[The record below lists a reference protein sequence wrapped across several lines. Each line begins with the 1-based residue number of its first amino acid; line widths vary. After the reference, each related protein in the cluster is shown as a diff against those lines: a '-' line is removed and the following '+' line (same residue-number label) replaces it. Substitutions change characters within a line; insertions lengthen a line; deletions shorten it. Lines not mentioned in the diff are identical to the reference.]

1 MWISSRLF
9 VICLL
14 LRFDAT
20 ISEPFETHLRGPG
33 FVMEPPGRVE
43 FSNSSGGWLDC
54 SASGSPQPTIDWVHA
69 DGTAVTEIHGV
80 RRVLRNG
87 TLVLMPFAA
96 AAYHQ
101 DIHNTIYRCIASNSV
116 GRIVSRDVQ
125 VRAVVAQAYKV
136 DVEVLSASRGCTA
149 ILRCVVPTFVKELVR
164 VVSWVHEP
172 AIYIYPSLQGD
183 GKFHLLP
190 TGELLIH
197 NLQESDESQSFRCR
211 SMHRLTRQV
220 VVSSPTRLRINSH
233 RGIISPSV
241 VEHTSHVQVSQD
253 EGAVLLCVAQ
263 GCPSPE
269 YSWYTQNGAGPLPV
283 LSGPR
288 VRLLGP
294 ILAIEAVTGEDSGVY
309 KCTASNVGGE
319 ASAELRLTVAT
330 PIQVEIAPNVLSVHM
345 GGTAEFRCLVTSNG
359 SPVGMQNILWY
370 KDGRQLPSSGRIE
383 DTLVVPRV
391 SRENRGMYQ
400 CVVRRPEGDTFQA
413 TAELQLGDAPP
424 VLLYSFIEQTLQP
437 GPAVSLKCSAAGNPT
452 PQISWTLDGFPLP
465 SNGRFMIG
473 QYITVHGDV
482 ISHVNISHVMVED
495 GGEYSCI
502 AENRAGRV
510 EHAARLNIYGLPYI
524 RLIPKVTAVS
534 GETLNLKCPVAG
546 YPIEEIHWE
555 RGGREL
561 PDDIRQRVQPDGS
574 LTISPVQ
581 KHTDSGV
588 YTCWARNKQG
598 HSARRSGEVTVIVPP
613 RLSPF
618 QTSILQLNMGDRA
631 SLTCSVVKG
640 DLPLTMNWRKD
651 SRPIDPTQHMS
662 VKQVDQYNSIL
673 VIDNLGSDH
682 TGNYSCVVRNSAAEV
697 ENSQALLVNVPPII
711 EPFVFQDGLAE
722 GMRTRTVCGVSRGDA
737 PLKLIWLKDGEPLP
751 DLLGANVTMLDQYS
765 SLLSIPSLSATHS
778 GEYTCVAKNPAA
790 EIKYTA
796 LLQVKVP
803 PRWIVEP
810 VDANVERNRHI
821 MLHCQ
826 AQGVPTPSIVWKKAT
841 GSKSGE
847 YEEVRERPFTKLLG
861 NGSMLL
867 QHVKED
873 REGFYL
879 CQANNGIGTGIGKVI
894 QLKVNSSP
902 YFSSTSRSVTVKKGD
917 TALLQCTVSGDKPI
931 NIVWMRSGKNTL
943 NPSTN
948 YKISVKQEA
957 TPDGVSAELQI
968 RTVDATDSGPY
979 FCRATN
985 LYGNDQQLVQLQ
997 VQEPPQPPSVLEA
1010 AMISSR
1016 SVNLKWQPKAV
1027 STGDVSKYIVE
1038 YREAD
1043 PILFIDQWQHIEV
1056 KDPPSYNALIE
1067 NLKPATRYAFRVIA
1081 EGNAGRSA
1089 PSQELIVRTE
1099 PQRPAGPPLS
1109 LSARPLSST
1118 ELLISWVA
1126 PLPELRHGDIQ
1137 GYNVGYRLASSGNT
1151 AYNFTSVSGDGEGGN
1166 GELLLSGLSKFARYS
1181 IVVQAFNQV
1190 GPGPLSDA
1198 TTAQTMEDV
1207 PSRPPEDVRC
1217 AALTSQSLQVSWQP
1231 PPIYH
1236 TNGLLQGYK
1245 LVFEPIIDD
1254 IVPNK
1259 DEVESR
1265 KTTALTTVLTGL
1277 RKYTNY
1283 SIQVLAHTRMGD
1295 GALSKPLYCHT
1306 EEDVPEA
1313 PSDIKVVVSSPQ
1325 SLYVSWLPPTEPN
1338 GVITKYSLYT
1348 RVVNGREELN
1358 NEKRSLP
1365 SQQAYY
1371 EAKNLHPH
1379 MEYQFWV
1386 TASTRVG
1393 EGKSSR
1399 VSSQITTN
1407 RVPARIISFGG
1418 PVVRPWRSTVTL
1430 PCAAVGKPKREW
1442 FKADVA
1448 LRQGGLH
1455 NSQLLD
1461 TGDLIISSLQLADS
1475 GNYSCQVD
1483 NGIGT
1488 DRLTHMLLVQ
1498 VPPSAPVLYVTSAT
1512 SSSILMHWKCGFTG
1526 NAPITGY
1533 TLFYRRATG
1542 NTDEMQLSRH
1552 ASSHELKGLVCGST
1566 YQIHLNAHNKV
1577 GSSPASIMLHVRTQG
1592 QAPGLPA
1599 TTSLLAPNSTSVLI
1613 RLHTWPD
1620 NGCPLMYFVLQYRAV
1635 TDDPD
1640 KEWILVSN
1648 ALKPQRRVVISN
1660 LQSSTLYQ
1668 LRMEAHNVAGVSQ
1681 AEFSFVTLTKDG
1693 DPPPPEIVQR
1703 GQRGP
1708 SVFYGNINLLI
1719 PSIAAVSGMIC
1730 TIALVIV
1737 CYRHKQSNHIQKESL
1752 ENRANSEAAQ
1762 RERYYATIHKVSMQN
1777 NDKIP
1782 ETSEDISPYATF
1794 QLSEA
1799 GNLSQPHHGGP
1810 ANTLLHSFMYH
1821 ERALAEGCSSPPPAA
1836 SKNRRR
1842 HSRKTEPESEESE
1855 SDQDQLTS
1863 SRTESSNQHEGKI
1876 KHSII
1881 YHGAQSSTSSD
1892 LSPMSEQKSLPRRG
1906 RSRYHHQQY
1915 QFSTN
1920 TTPRH
1925 HNSNKSNN
1933 NISTNTVTNTNTG
1946 TSTSNPNKILS
1957 PRNGTGN
1964 LKSISSTFKSQDSIQ
1979 CHIPTLVKSPSISTQ
1994 QQKQFHKQQQLQQ
2007 QQQLN
2012 SKSGQNQTQN
2022 PTQTQCSSSNSSSLK
2037 QQQPLLIQPKL
2048 HQLEPTSTHV
2058 NGQELMG
2065 LDGGVST
2072 LASVVPVT
2080 CMPPSSQ
2087 SQFRPIPHKSIM
2099 PAHEPHHNNHHQGG
2113 TALLNPSTA
2122 LLSSKFFTAP
2132 TLPLPK

>member
-1 MWISSRLF
+1 
-9 VICLL
+9 
-14 LRFDAT
+14 
-20 ISEPFETHLRGPG
+20 
-33 FVMEPPGRVE
+33 MEPPGRVE

-69 DGTAVTEIHGV
+69 DGSAVTEIHGV

-101 DIHNTIYRCIASNSV
+101 DVHNTIYRCIASNSV

-136 DVEVLSASRGCTA
+136 DVEVLSAARGCTA

-241 VEHTSHVQVSQD
+241 VEHTAHVQVSQD

-269 YSWYTQNGAGPLPV
+269 YSWYTHNGGGPLPV

-309 KCTASNVGGE
+309 KCTAGNVGGE

-330 PIQVEIAPNVLSVHM
+330 PIQVEISPNVLSVHM
-345 GGTAEFRCLVTSNG
+345 GGTAEFRCQVTSNG

-370 KDGRQLPSSGRIE
+370 KDGRQLPSSGRVE
-383 DTLVVPRV
+383 DTLVVTRV

-495 GGEYSCI
+495 GGEYACN

-510 EHAARLNIYGLPYI
+510 QHAARLNIYGLPYI

-581 KHTDSGV
+581 KNSDSGV

-613 RLSPF
+613 KVSPF
-618 QTSILQLNMGDRA
+618 LTSILQLNMGDRA

-640 DLPLTMNWRKD
+640 DLPLSMNWRKD
-651 SRPIDPTQHMS
+651 GRPIDPTQHMS

-673 VIDNLGSDH
+673 VIENLGSDH
-682 TGNYSCVVRNSAAEV
+682 TGNYSCVVKNSAAEV
-697 ENSQALLVNVPPII
+697 ENSQALLVNVPPSI
-711 EPFVFQDGLAE
+711 EPFAFQEGLAE
-722 GMRTRTVCGVSRGDA
+722 GMRTRTVCGVSRGDP

-847 YEEVRERPFTKLLG
+847 YEEVGERPFTKLLA
-861 NGSMLL
+861 NGSLLL

-902 YFSSTSRSVTVKKGD
+902 YFSSTSRSVMVKKGD
-917 TALLQCTVSGDKPI
+917 TALLQCAVSGDKPI

-979 FCRATN
+979 FCRASN

-1016 SVNLKWQPKAV
+1016 SVNLKWQPKTLG
-1027 STGDVSKYIVE
+1027 TGDVTKYLVE

-1043 PILFIDQWQHIEV
+1043 PILFVEQWQQIEV
-1056 KDPPSYNALIE
+1056 KDPPTFNAMIE

-1081 EGNAGRSA
+1081 EGSAGRSA

-1099 PQRPAGPPLS
+1099 PQRPAGPPLN

-1151 AYNFTSVSGDGEGGN
+1151 AYNFTSVSGDGDGGN
-1166 GELLLSGLSKFARYS
+1166 GELLLSGLAKFARYNV
-1181 IVVQAFNQV
+1181 VVQAFNQV
-1190 GPGPLSDA
+1190 GPGPLSEP
-1198 TTAQTMEDV
+1198 TGSQTLEDV

-1217 AALTSQSLQVSWQP
+1217 AALSSQSLQVSWQP

-1245 LVFEPIIDD
+1245 LIFEPIIDD
-1254 IVPNK
+1254 IQPSK

-1265 KTTALTTVLTGL
+1265 KTTALTMVLTGL

-1295 GALSKPLYCHT
+1295 GVLSKPLFCHS

-1313 PSDIKVVVSSPQ
+1313 PADIKVVVSSSQ
-1325 SLYVSWLPPTEPN
+1325 SLYISWLPPTEPN
-1338 GVITKYSLYT
+1338 GVITKFSLYT

-1365 SQQAYY
+1365 SQQSYY
-1371 EAKNLHPH
+1371 EAKGLHPH

-1407 RVPARIISFGG
+1407 RIPARIISFGG

-1430 PCAAVGKPKREW
+1430 PCTAVGKPKREW
-1442 FKADVA
+1442 YKSDQII
-1448 LRQGGLH
+1448 RQGGLH

-1461 TGDLIISSLQLADS
+1461 SGDLIISSLQLVDG

-1488 DRLTHMLLVQ
+1488 DRLTHTLLVQ

-1533 TLFYRRATG
+1533 TLFYRRGNA
-1542 NTDEMQLSRH
+1542 NTDEMALSRH

-1566 YQIHLNAHNKV
+1566 YQIYLSAQNKV
-1577 GSSPASIMLHVRTQG
+1577 GTSPTSIMLHVRTQG
-1592 QAPGLPA
+1592 QSPGQPSSTA
-1599 TTSLLAPNSTSVLI
+1599 LLAPNSTSLLV
-1613 RLHTWPD
+1613 RLHSWPD
-1620 NGCPLMYFVLQYRAV
+1620 NGCPILFFVLQYKAV
-1635 TDDPD
+1635 TDNLDT
-1640 KEWILVSN
+1640 EWVMVSN
-1648 ALKPQRRVVISN
+1648 ALKPQRRVVVPN
-1660 LQSSTLYQ
+1660 LLPSTLYQ
-1668 LRMEAHNVAGVSQ
+1668 LRMEAHNVAGQSN

-1693 DPPPPEIVQR
+1693 DPPPPEIVHR
-1703 GQRGP
+1703 GHRGTT
-1708 SVFYGNINLLI
+1708 VFYGNINLLI
-1719 PSIAAVSGMIC
+1719 PSIAALSGMIC
-1730 TIALVIV
+1730 TIVMVII
-1737 CYRHKQSNHIQKESL
+1737 CYRHKQSTHIQKESL

-1782 ETSEDISPYATF
+1782 GGFEGDLDSKGCHRMIKF
-1794 QLSEA
+1794 QT
-1799 GNLSQPHHGGP
+1799 NLPGLFHVQ
-1810 ANTLLHSFMYH
+1810 
-1821 ERALAEGCSSPPPAA
+1821 

-1925 HNSNKSNN
+1925 HNSNKMNN
-1933 NISTNTVTNTNTG
+1933 NTTSNTNT
-1946 TSTSNPNKILS
+1946 TATNTTTATQQPSTSNSNKILS
-1957 PRNGTGN
+1957 PRGGN

-1994 QQKQFHKQQQLQQ
+1994 QQKQFHKQQIQASGGCNPNANA
-2007 QQQLN
+2007 N
-2012 SKSGQNQTQN
+2012 SNSN
-2022 PTQTQCSSSNSSSLK
+2022 SNSSSLK
-2037 QQQPLLIQPKL
+2037 QQQPLLITPKL
-2048 HQLEPTSTHV
+2048 HQLEA
-2058 NGQELMG
+2058 NGHPELMG
-2065 LDGGVST
+2065 LDGIGGSPLV
-2072 LASVVPVT
+2072 A
-2080 CMPPSSQ
+2080 CMPPS

-2099 PAHEPHHNNHHQGG
+2099 AAHEPPHHHPNHHPQSQQQQMPLPQPPHPNLPNHPNHPG
-2113 TALLNPSTA
+2113 TLLNPSTA
-2122 LLSSKFFTAP
+2122 MLSSKFFTAP
-2132 TLPLPK
+2132 TLPK

>member
-9 VICLL
+9 VIFLL
-14 LRFDAT
+14 LHLET
-20 ISEPFETHLRGPG
+20 TCSEPFEAHLRGPG

-69 DGTAVTEIHGV
+69 DGSAVTEIHGV

-101 DIHNTIYRCIASNSV
+101 DVHNTIYRCIASNSV

-241 VEHTSHVQVSQD
+241 VEHTAHVQVSQD

-269 YSWYTQNGAGPLPV
+269 YSWYTHNGAGPLPV

-330 PIQVEIAPNVLSVHM
+330 PIQVEISPNVLSVHM

-370 KDGRQLPSSGRIE
+370 KDGRQLPSSGRVE

-495 GGEYSCI
+495 GGEYACI

-510 EHAARLNIYGLPYI
+510 QHAARLNIYGLPYI

-581 KHTDSGV
+581 KNSDSGV

-613 RLSPF
+613 S
-618 QTSILQLNMGDRA
+618 
-631 SLTCSVVKG
+631 
-640 DLPLTMNWRKD
+640 
-651 SRPIDPTQHMS
+651 
-662 VKQVDQYNSIL
+662 
-673 VIDNLGSDH
+673 
-682 TGNYSCVVRNSAAEV
+682 
-697 ENSQALLVNVPPII
+697 I
-711 EPFVFQDGLAE
+711 EPFAFQEGLAE
-722 GMRTRTVCGVSRGDA
+722 GMRTRTVCGVSRGDP

-861 NGSMLL
+861 NGSLLL

-902 YFSSTSRSVTVKKGD
+902 YFSSTSRSVMVKKGD
-917 TALLQCTVSGDKPI
+917 TALLQCSVSGDKPI

-979 FCRATN
+979 FCRASN

-1016 SVNLKWQPKAV
+1016 SVNLKWQPKTLG
-1027 STGDVSKYIVE
+1027 TGDVSKYLVE
-1038 YREAD
+1038 FREAD
-1043 PILFIDQWQHIEV
+1043 PALFVEQWQQVEV
-1056 KDPPSYNALIE
+1056 KDPPTFNALIE

-1081 EGNAGRSA
+1081 EGSAGRSA

-1099 PQRPAGPPLS
+1099 PQRPAGPPLN

-1137 GYNVGYRLASSGNT
+1137 GYNVGYKLANSGNT
-1151 AYNFTSVSGDGEGGN
+1151 AYNFTSVSGDGDGGN
-1166 GELLLSGLSKFARYS
+1166 GELLLSGLAKFQRYNV
-1181 IVVQAFNQV
+1181 VVQAFNQV
-1190 GPGPLSDA
+1190 GPGPLSEPA
-1198 TTAQTMEDV
+1198 TSQTMEDV
-1207 PSRPPEDVRC
+1207 PSRSPEDVRC
-1217 AALTSQSLQVSWQP
+1217 AALSSQSLQVSWQP

-1254 IVPNK
+1254 IQPSK

-1265 KTTALTTVLTGL
+1265 KTTALTMVLTGL

-1295 GALSKPLYCHT
+1295 GVLSKPLFCHS

-1313 PSDIKVVVSSPQ
+1313 PADIKVVVSSSQ
-1325 SLYVSWLPPTEPN
+1325 SLYISWLPPTEPN

-1371 EAKNLHPH
+1371 EAKGLHPH

-1399 VSSQITTN
+1399 VASQITTN
-1407 RVPARIISFGG
+1407 RIPARIISFGG
-1418 PVVRPWRSTVTL
+1418 LVVRPWRSTVTL
-1430 PCAAVGKPKREW
+1430 PCTAVGKPKRDW
-1442 FKADVA
+1442 FKSDVV
-1448 LRQGGLH
+1448 LRQGGHH
-1455 NSQLLD
+1455 NTQILD
-1461 TGDLIISSLQLADS
+1461 NGDLIISSLELGDG

-1488 DRLTHMLLVQ
+1488 DRLTHILLVQ
-1498 VPPSAPVLYVTSAT
+1498 VPPAAPTLYVTSAT

-1533 TLFYRRATG
+1533 TLFYRRGNA

-1566 YQIHLNAHNKV
+1566 YQIYLSAQNKV
-1577 GSSPASIMLHVRTQG
+1577 GPSPSSIMLHVRTQG
-1592 QAPGLPA
+1592 QSPGQPSSTA
-1599 TTSLLAPNSTSVLI
+1599 LLAPNSTSLLV
-1613 RLHTWPD
+1613 RLHSWPD
-1620 NGCPLMYFVLQYRAV
+1620 NGCPILYFVLQYKAV

-1640 KEWILVSN
+1640 AEWVMVSN
-1648 ALKPQRRVVISN
+1648 ALKPQRRLVVPN
-1660 LQSSTLYQ
+1660 LLPSTLYH
-1668 LRMEAHNVAGVSQ
+1668 LRMEAHNVAGESS

-1703 GQRGP
+1703 GHRGTT
-1708 SVFYGNINLLI
+1708 VFYGNINLLI
-1719 PSIAAVSGMIC
+1719 PSIAALSGMIC
-1730 TIALVIV
+1730 TIVMVII
-1737 CYRHKQSNHIQKESL
+1737 CYRNKQSAHSQKESL

-1794 QLSEA
+1794 QLSEGA
-1799 GNLSQPHHGGP
+1799 ANMSQPHHGGP

-1925 HNSNKSNN
+1925 HNSNKMNNNTSNN
-1933 NISTNTVTNTNTG
+1933 INTTNMNMNTNT
-1946 TSTSNPNKILS
+1946 TATPSTSNSNKILS
-1957 PRNGTGN
+1957 PRGGGN

-1994 QQKQFHKQQQLQQ
+1994 QQKQFHKQQVQGST
-2007 QQQLN
+2007 N
-2012 SKSGQNQTQN
+2012 SSSNSNGNMPCN
-2022 PTQTQCSSSNSSSLK
+2022 PNSNSSSLK
-2037 QQQPLLIQPKL
+2037 QQQPLLITPKL
-2048 HQLEPTSTHV
+2048 HQLEAGSGP
-2058 NGQELMG
+2058 QELMG
-2065 LDGGVST
+2065 LDGIGGSPLV
-2072 LASVVPVT
+2072 A
-2080 CMPPSSQ
+2080 CMPPS
-2087 SQFRPIPHKSIM
+2087 SQFRPIPHKSSIM
-2099 PAHEPHHNNHHQGG
+2099 PAHEPPHHQNHSNHLPPHHPSSGS
-2113 TALLNPSTA
+2113 TLLNPSTA
-2122 LLSSKFFTAP
+2122 MLSSKFFTAP
-2132 TLPLPK
+2132 TLPK

>member
-1 MWISSRLF
+1 
-9 VICLL
+9 
-14 LRFDAT
+14 
-20 ISEPFETHLRGPG
+20 
-33 FVMEPPGRVE
+33 
-43 FSNSSGGWLDC
+43 
-54 SASGSPQPTIDWVHA
+54 
-69 DGTAVTEIHGV
+69 
-80 RRVLRNG
+80 
-87 TLVLMPFAA
+87 
-96 AAYHQ
+96 
-101 DIHNTIYRCIASNSV
+101 
-116 GRIVSRDVQ
+116 
-125 VRAVVAQAYKV
+125 
-136 DVEVLSASRGCTA
+136 
-149 ILRCVVPTFVKELVR
+149 
-164 VVSWVHEP
+164 
-172 AIYIYPSLQGD
+172 
-183 GKFHLLP
+183 
-190 TGELLIH
+190 
-197 NLQESDESQSFRCR
+197 
-211 SMHRLTRQV
+211 
-220 VVSSPTRLRINSH
+220 
-233 RGIISPSV
+233 
-241 VEHTSHVQVSQD
+241 
-253 EGAVLLCVAQ
+253 
-263 GCPSPE
+263 
-269 YSWYTQNGAGPLPV
+269 
-283 LSGPR
+283 
-288 VRLLGP
+288 
-294 ILAIEAVTGEDSGVY
+294 
-309 KCTASNVGGE
+309 
-319 ASAELRLTVAT
+319 
-330 PIQVEIAPNVLSVHM
+330 
-345 GGTAEFRCLVTSNG
+345 
-359 SPVGMQNILWY
+359 
-370 KDGRQLPSSGRIE
+370 
-383 DTLVVPRV
+383 
-391 SRENRGMYQ
+391 
-400 CVVRRPEGDTFQA
+400 
-413 TAELQLGDAPP
+413 
-424 VLLYSFIEQTLQP
+424 
-437 GPAVSLKCSAAGNPT
+437 
-452 PQISWTLDGFPLP
+452 
-465 SNGRFMIG
+465 
-473 QYITVHGDV
+473 
-482 ISHVNISHVMVED
+482 
-495 GGEYSCI
+495 
-502 AENRAGRV
+502 
-510 EHAARLNIYGLPYI
+510 
-524 RLIPKVTAVS
+524 
-534 GETLNLKCPVAG
+534 
-546 YPIEEIHWE
+546 
-555 RGGREL
+555 
-561 PDDIRQRVQPDGS
+561 
-574 LTISPVQ
+574 
-581 KHTDSGV
+581 
-588 YTCWARNKQG
+588 
-598 HSARRSGEVTVIVPP
+598 
-613 RLSPF
+613 
-618 QTSILQLNMGDRA
+618 
-631 SLTCSVVKG
+631 
-640 DLPLTMNWRKD
+640 
-651 SRPIDPTQHMS
+651 
-662 VKQVDQYNSIL
+662 
-673 VIDNLGSDH
+673 
-682 TGNYSCVVRNSAAEV
+682 
-697 ENSQALLVNVPPII
+697 
-711 EPFVFQDGLAE
+711 
-722 GMRTRTVCGVSRGDA
+722 MRTRTVCGVSRGDP
-737 PLKLIWLKDGEPLP
+737 PLKLTWLKDGDPLP

-861 NGSMLL
+861 NGSLLL

-902 YFSSTSRSVTVKKGD
+902 YFSSTSRSVMVKKGD
-917 TALLQCTVSGDKPI
+917 TALLQCAVSGDKPI

-979 FCRATN
+979 FCRASN

-997 VQEPPQPPSVLEA
+997 VQEPPLPPSVLEA

-1016 SVNLKWQPKAV
+1016 SVNIKWQPKTLG
-1027 STGDVSKYIVE
+1027 TGDVTKYIVE
-1038 YREAD
+1038 FREAD
-1043 PILFIDQWQHIEV
+1043 HSLPPALFVDQWQQIEV
-1056 KDPPSYNALIE
+1056 KDPPHFNAMIE

-1081 EGNAGRSA
+1081 EGSAGRSA

-1137 GYNVGYRLASSGNT
+1137 GYNVGYKLSSSGNT
-1151 AYNFTSVSGDGEGGN
+1151 AYNFTSVSGDGDGGN
-1166 GELLLSGLSKFARYS
+1166 GELLLSGLAKFARYTV
-1181 IVVQAFNQV
+1181 VVQAFNQV
-1190 GPGPLSDA
+1190 GPGPLSEPTA
-1198 TTAQTMEDV
+1198 AQTMEDV

-1217 AALTSQSLQVSWQP
+1217 AALSSQSLQVSWQP

-1245 LVFEPIIDD
+1245 LIFEPIIDD
-1254 IVPNK
+1254 IQPSK

-1265 KTTALTTVLTGL
+1265 KTTALTMVLTGL

-1295 GALSKPLYCHT
+1295 GVVSKPLFCHS

-1313 PSDIKVVVSSPQ
+1313 PADIKVVSSSSQ
-1325 SLYVSWLPPTEPN
+1325 SLYISWLPPNEPN

-1371 EAKNLHPH
+1371 EAKGLHPH

-1407 RVPARIISFGG
+1407 RIPARIISFGG

-1430 PCAAVGKPKREW
+1430 PCTAVGKPKREW
-1442 FKADVA
+1442 FKSDVA

-1461 TGDLIISSLQLADS
+1461 SGDLIISSLQLADG

-1488 DRLTHMLLVQ
+1488 DRLTHTLMVQ
-1498 VPPSAPVLYVTSAT
+1498 VPPTAPVLYVTSAT

-1533 TLFYRRATG
+1533 TLFYRRANG

-1552 ASSHELKGLVCGST
+1552 ASSHELKGLMCGST
-1566 YQIHLNAHNKV
+1566 YQIHLSAQNKV
-1577 GSSPASIMLHVRTQG
+1577 GTSPTSTILHVRTQG
-1592 QAPGLPA
+1592 QSPGHPA
-1599 TTSLLAPNSTSVLI
+1599 STALLAPNSTSLLV
-1613 RLHTWPD
+1613 RLHSWPD
-1620 NGCPLMYFVLQYRAV
+1620 NGCPLLYFVLQYRAV
-1635 TDDPD
+1635 TEDPD
-1640 KEWILVSN
+1640 AEWVLVSN
-1648 ALKPQRRVVISN
+1648 ALKPQRRIVVNN
-1660 LQSSTLYQ
+1660 LQPSTLYQ
-1668 LRMEAHNVAGVSQ
+1668 LRMEAHNVAGISQ
-1681 AEFSFVTLTKDG
+1681 AEFNFVTLTKDG
-1693 DPPPPEIVQR
+1693 DPPPPEIMHR
-1703 GQRGP
+1703 GHGGQTN
-1708 SVFYGNINLLI
+1708 VIFANINLLI
-1719 PSIAAVSGMIC
+1719 PTIAAVSGMFC
-1730 TIALVIV
+1730 TIIMIIV
-1737 CYRHKQSNHIQKESL
+1737 CYRHMLKNAPPLAEQSQIQKESL

-1799 GNLSQPHHGGP
+1799 GGNMSQPHHGGP

-1925 HNSNKSNN
+1925 HNSNKMNN
-1933 NISTNTVTNTNTG
+1933 NTTSNTNT
-1946 TSTSNPNKILS
+1946 TATNTTATPSTSSNSNKILS
-1957 PRNGTGN
+1957 PRGGN

-1994 QQKQFHKQQQLQQ
+1994 QQKQFHKQQLQ
-2007 QQQLN
+2007 N
-2012 SKSGQNQTQN
+2012 SSNNSQH
-2022 PTQTQCSSSNSSSLK
+2022 SSSNPNSSSLK
-2037 QQQPLLIQPKL
+2037 QQQPLLITPKL
-2048 HQLEPTSTHV
+2048 HQLEA
-2058 NGQELMG
+2058 NGQELLG
-2065 LDGGVST
+2065 LDGIGNSPLV
-2072 LASVVPVT
+2072 A
-2080 CMPPSSQ
+2080 CMPPS

-2099 PAHEPHHNNHHQGG
+2099 PAHEPPHHHNHNQQSHPHQQQQQHPG
-2113 TALLNPSTA
+2113 TLLNPSTA
-2122 LLSSKFFTAP
+2122 MLSSKFFTAP
-2132 TLPLPK
+2132 TLPK

>member
-1 MWISSRLF
+1 MWISCHVVAIMILSNIDIIL
-9 VICLL
+9 
-14 LRFDAT
+14 
-20 ISEPFETHLRGPG
+20 SEVFETHLRGPG
-33 FVMEPPGRVE
+33 FVMEPPARLE

-54 SASGSPQPTIDWVHA
+54 SASGSPQPVIDWITVDGSPVA
-69 DGTAVTEIHGV
+69 DINGV

-87 TLVLMPFAA
+87 TLVLMPFPA
-96 AAYHQ
+96 AAYRQ
-101 DIHNTIYRCIASNSV
+101 DIHNTIYRCVASNTV
-116 GRIVSRDVQ
+116 GRIISRDVQ

-197 NLQESDESQSFRCR
+197 NLQDSDESQSFRCR

-220 VVSSPTRLRINSH
+220 VVSSPTRLRINAH

-241 VEHTSHVQVSQD
+241 VEHTSHVAVSQD

-269 YSWYTQNGAGPLPV
+269 YSWYTHNGPGPLPV

-288 VRLLGP
+288 IRLLGP
-294 ILAIEAVTGEDSGVY
+294 ILAIEAVTAEDSGVY
-309 KCTASNVGGE
+309 KCTAGNVGGE

-330 PIQVEIAPNVLSVHM
+330 PVQVEISPNVLSVHM
-345 GGTAEFRCLVTSNG
+345 GGTAEFRCIVTSNG

-370 KDGRQLPSSGRIE
+370 KDGRQLPTSGRIE
-383 DTLVVPRV
+383 DTLVVTRV
-391 SRENRGMYQ
+391 SRENKGMYQ

-413 TAELQLGDAPP
+413 SAELQLGDAPP

-495 GGEYSCI
+495 GGEYSCNG
-502 AENRAGRV
+502 ENRAGKV
-510 EHAARLNIYGLPYI
+510 SHSARLNIYGLPYI
-524 RLIPKVTAVS
+524 RLIPKVTAVA

-555 RGGREL
+555 RSGREL

-574 LTISPVQ
+574 LVISPVQ
-581 KHTDSGV
+581 KNADSGV

-613 RLSPF
+613 KLSPF

-640 DLPLTMNWRKD
+640 DLPITITWRKD
-651 SRPIDPTQHMS
+651 NRLIDPSQHMS

-673 VIDNLGSDH
+673 VIENLGSDH
-682 TGNYSCVVRNSAAEV
+682 TGNYSCVVRNLAAEV
-697 ENSQALLVNVPPII
+697 ENSQALLVNVPP
-711 EPFVFQDGLAE
+711 
-722 GMRTRTVCGVSRGDA
+722 
-737 PLKLIWLKDGEPLP
+737 
-751 DLLGANVTMLDQYS
+751 
-765 SLLSIPSLSATHS
+765 
-778 GEYTCVAKNPAA
+778 
-790 EIKYTA
+790 
-796 LLQVKVP
+796 
-803 PRWIVEP
+803 RWIVEP
-810 VDANVERNRHI
+810 ADVNVERNRHI

-861 NGSMLL
+861 NGSLLL

-917 TALLQCTVSGDKPI
+917 TALLQCSVSGDKPI

-968 RTVDATDSGPY
+968 RSVEASDSGPY
-979 FCRATN
+979 FCRASN

-997 VQEPPQPPSVLEA
+997 VQEPPQAPTVLEA
-1010 AMISSR
+1010 AMVSSR
-1016 SVNLKWQPKAV
+1016 SVNLKWQPRNTNTAE
-1027 STGDVSKYIVE
+1027 VSKYIVE
-1038 YREAD
+1038 FKELD
-1043 PILFIDQWQHIEV
+1043 PLFIEQWQQMEV
-1056 KDPPSYNALIE
+1056 TDPPQFTALIE
-1067 NLKPATRYAFRVIA
+1067 NLKPATRYSFRIIA
-1081 EGNAGRSA
+1081 EGTAGRSA
-1089 PSQELIVRTE
+1089 PSQELTIKTE
-1099 PQRPAGPPLS
+1099 PQRPAGPPLN
-1109 LSARPLSST
+1109 LSVRPLSST
-1118 ELLISWVA
+1118 ELLVSWVA
-1126 PLPELRHGDIQ
+1126 PLVELRHGDIQ
-1137 GYNVGYRLASSGNT
+1137 GYNVGYKLASSGSSSF
-1151 AYNFTSVSGDGEGGN
+1151 NFTSVSGDGEGGT
-1166 GELLLSGLSKFARYS
+1166 GELLLGGLQKYARYN
-1181 IVVQAFNQV
+1181 IVIQAFNQV
-1190 GPGPLSDA
+1190 GPGPLSEPVS
-1198 TTAQTMEDV
+1198 AQTMEDV
-1207 PSRPPEDVRC
+1207 PSRPPDDIRC

-1245 LVFEPIIDD
+1245 LLFEPILDD
-1254 IVPNK
+1254 FSPSK

-1295 GALSKPLYCHT
+1295 GSLSNPLYCHT
-1306 EEDVPEA
+1306 EEDAPEA
-1313 PSDIKVVVSSPQ
+1313 PADIKVVVSSPQ

-1338 GVITKYSLYT
+1338 GVITKFNLYT

-1365 SQQAYY
+1365 SQQANY

-1379 MEYQFWV
+1379 IEYQFWV

-1399 VSSQITTN
+1399 VASQVTTN
-1407 RVPARIISFGG
+1407 RVPARIVSFGG
-1418 PVVRPWRSTVTL
+1418 PIVRPWRSTVTL
-1430 PCAAVGKPKREW
+1430 PCTAVGKPKREW
-1442 FKADVA
+1442 YKADA
-1448 LRQGGLH
+1448 PLRQGGLH
-1455 NSQLLD
+1455 NTQLLD
-1461 TGDLIISSLQLADS
+1461 SGDLIISSLQVGDS

-1488 DRLTHMLLVQ
+1488 DRLTHVLMVQ

-1512 SSSILMHWKCGFTG
+1512 SSSILMHWKCGFNG
-1526 NAPITGY
+1526 NAPISGY
-1533 TLFYRRATG
+1533 TLFYKRSVG
-1542 NTDEMQLSRH
+1542 NLEEMHLSRH

-1566 YQIHLNAHNKV
+1566 YQIHLTAHNKV
-1577 GSSPASIMLHVRTQG
+1577 GSSPASITLHVRTQG
-1592 QAPGLPA
+1592 QSPGMPSTA
-1599 TTSLLAPNSTSVLI
+1599 NLLSPNSTSVAI

-1620 NGCPLMYFVLQYRAV
+1620 NGCPMLYFVLQYRPV
-1635 TDDPD
+1635 SDVIEKD
-1640 KEWILVSN
+1640 WILVSN
-1648 ALKPQRRVVISN
+1648 ALKPQRRFIISGLN
-1660 LQSSTLYQ
+1660 PSTLYQ
-1668 LRMEAHNVAGVSQ
+1668 MKMEAHNVAGVSN
-1681 AEFSFVTLTKDG
+1681 ADFTFVTLTKDG

-1703 GQRGP
+1703 GHR
-1708 SVFYGNINLLI
+1708 SNIFYGNINLLI

-1730 TIALVIV
+1730 TIALVVI
-1737 CYRHKQSNHIQKESL
+1737 CYRHSLVPPIEQSNRLQKESL
-1752 ENRANSEAAQ
+1752 ENRQNNEAAQ
-1762 RERYYATIHKVSMQN
+1762 RERYYATIHKVSLQN
-1777 NDKIP
+1777 NEKIP

-1799 GNLSQPHHGGP
+1799 STLAQPHHTGP

-1821 ERALAEGCSSPPPAA
+1821 ERALAEGCSSPPPPAVLKSTTRHNSSSSPYYNIT

-1855 SDQDQLTS
+1855 SDPDQLTS
-1863 SRTESSNQHEGKI
+1863 SRTESSNQHEAKI
-1876 KHSII
+1876 KHSKLNSII

-1906 RSRYHHQQY
+1906 RSRYHQQY
-1915 QFSTN
+1915 HFTTN

-1925 HNSNKSNN
+1925 TKTTNPNN
-1933 NISTNTVTNTNTG
+1933 N
-1946 TSTSNPNKILS
+1946 KQILS
-1957 PRNGTGN
+1957 PRSNNN
-1964 LKSISSTFKSQDSIQ
+1964 LKLSNTFKSQDSIQ
-1979 CHIPTLVKSPSISTQ
+1979 CNISTLVKSPITP
-1994 QQKQFHKQQQLQQ
+1994 KPGGGGGGGGGGGNL
-2007 QQQLN
+2007 
-2012 SKSGQNQTQN
+2012 
-2022 PTQTQCSSSNSSSLK
+2022 PP
-2037 QQQPLLIQPKL
+2037 PLPPMLLAPK
-2048 HQLEPTSTHV
+2048 
-2058 NGQELMG
+2058 
-2065 LDGGVST
+2065 
-2072 LASVVPVT
+2072 
-2080 CMPPSSQ
+2080 PSSTKIDLLDSNNPA
-2087 SQFRPIPHKSIM
+2087 SQFRPIPHKTIPSNTDTI
-2099 PAHEPHHNNHHQGG
+2099 
-2113 TALLNPSTA
+2113 LNPSTA
-2122 LLSSKFFTAP
+2122 PLSSKFFSAT
-2132 TLPLPK
+2132 TLQK

>member
-1 MWISSRLF
+1 MWISSRFF
-9 VICLL
+9 VIFLL
-14 LRFDAT
+14 LHLDT
-20 ISEPFETHLRGPG
+20 TCSEPFEAHLRGPG

-54 SASGSPQPTIDWVHA
+54 SASGSPQPTVDWVHA
-69 DGTAVTEIHGV
+69 DGSAVTEIHGV

-101 DIHNTIYRCIASNSV
+101 DVHNTIYRCIASNSV

-136 DVEVLSASRGCTA
+136 DVEVLSAARGCTA

-241 VEHTSHVQVSQD
+241 VEHTAHVQVSQD

-269 YSWYTQNGAGPLPV
+269 YSWFTHNGAGPLPV

-309 KCTASNVGGE
+309 KCTAGNVGGE

-330 PIQVEIAPNVLSVHM
+330 PIQVEISPNVLSVHM

-370 KDGRQLPSSGRIE
+370 KDGRQLPSSGRVE

-495 GGEYSCI
+495 GGEYACI

-510 EHAARLNIYGLPYI
+510 QHAARLNIYGLPYI

-581 KHTDSGV
+581 KNSDSGV

-613 RLSPF
+613 S
-618 QTSILQLNMGDRA
+618 
-631 SLTCSVVKG
+631 
-640 DLPLTMNWRKD
+640 
-651 SRPIDPTQHMS
+651 
-662 VKQVDQYNSIL
+662 
-673 VIDNLGSDH
+673 
-682 TGNYSCVVRNSAAEV
+682 
-697 ENSQALLVNVPPII
+697 I
-711 EPFVFQDGLAE
+711 EPFAFQEGLAE

-737 PLKLIWLKDGEPLP
+737 PLKLIWLKDGDPLP

-861 NGSMLL
+861 NGSLLL

-902 YFSSTSRSVTVKKGD
+902 YFSSTSRSVMVKKGD
-917 TALLQCTVSGDKPI
+917 TALLQCAVSGDKPI

-979 FCRATN
+979 FCRASN

-997 VQEPPQPPSVLEA
+997 VQEPPLPPSVLEA

-1016 SVNLKWQPKAV
+1016 SVNIKWQPKTLG
-1027 STGDVSKYIVE
+1027 TGDVTKYIVE
-1038 YREAD
+1038 FREAD
-1043 PILFIDQWQHIEV
+1043 RSLPPALFVEQWQQMEV
-1056 KDPPSYNALIE
+1056 KDPPHFNAMIE

-1081 EGNAGRSA
+1081 EGSAGRSA
-1089 PSQELIVRTE
+1089 PSQELVVRTE

-1137 GYNVGYRLASSGNT
+1137 GYNVGYKLSSSGNT
-1151 AYNFTSVSGDGEGGN
+1151 AYNFTSVSGDGDGGN
-1166 GELLLSGLSKFARYS
+1166 GELLLSGLAKFARYTV
-1181 IVVQAFNQV
+1181 VVQAFNQV
-1190 GPGPLSDA
+1190 GPGPLSEPTA
-1198 TTAQTMEDV
+1198 AQTMEDV

-1217 AALTSQSLQVSWQP
+1217 AALSSQSLQVSWQP

-1245 LVFEPIIDD
+1245 LIFEPIIDD
-1254 IVPNK
+1254 IQPSK

-1265 KTTALTTVLTGL
+1265 KTTALTMVLTGL

-1295 GALSKPLYCHT
+1295 GAVSKPLFCHS

-1313 PSDIKVVVSSPQ
+1313 PADIKVVSSSSQ
-1325 SLYVSWLPPTEPN
+1325 SLYISWLPPTEPN
-1338 GVITKYSLYT
+1338 GVITKFSLYT

-1371 EAKNLHPH
+1371 EAKGLHPH

-1418 PVVRPWRSTVTL
+1418 AVVRPWRSTVTL
-1430 PCAAVGKPKREW
+1430 PCTAVGKPKREW
-1442 FKADVA
+1442 FKSDVA
-1448 LRQGGLH
+1448 LRQGGMH

-1461 TGDLIISSLQLADS
+1461 SGDLIISSLQLADG

-1488 DRLTHMLLVQ
+1488 DRLTHVLMVQ
-1498 VPPSAPVLYVTSAT
+1498 VPPTAPTLYITSAT

-1533 TLFYRRATG
+1533 TLFYRRANG

-1552 ASSHELKGLVCGST
+1552 ASSHELKGLVCGSP
-1566 YQIHLNAHNKV
+1566 YQIYLSAQNKV
-1577 GSSPASIMLHVRTQG
+1577 GTSPTSTILHVRTQG
-1592 QAPGLPA
+1592 HSPGHPA
-1599 TTSLLAPNSTSVLI
+1599 STALLAPNSTSLMV
-1613 RLHTWPD
+1613 RLHSWPD
-1620 NGCPLMYFVLQYRAV
+1620 NGCPLLYFVLQYRAV
-1635 TDDPD
+1635 TDDPES
-1640 KEWILVSN
+1640 EWVLVSN
-1648 ALKPQRRVVISN
+1648 ALKPQRRVVVNN
-1660 LQSSTLYQ
+1660 LQPSTLYQ
-1668 LRMEAHNVAGVSQ
+1668 LRMEAHNVAGLSQ
-1681 AEFSFVTLTKDG
+1681 ADFSFVTLTKDG
-1693 DPPPPEIVQR
+1693 DPPPPEIIHRGHR
-1703 GQRGP
+1703 GQTT
-1708 SVFYGNINLLI
+1708 VIFANINLLI
-1719 PSIAAVSGMIC
+1719 PTIAAISGMLC
-1730 TIALVIV
+1730 TIIMVIV
-1737 CYRHKQSNHIQKESL
+1737 CYRHMLKNAQPPAEQSNIQKESL

-1799 GNLSQPHHGGP
+1799 GGNMSQPHHGGP

-1925 HNSNKSNN
+1925 HNSNKMNN
-1933 NISTNTVTNTNTG
+1933 NTTSNTNT
-1946 TSTSNPNKILS
+1946 TATNTTATPSTSSNSNKILS
-1957 PRNGTGN
+1957 PRGGN

-1994 QQKQFHKQQQLQQ
+1994 QQKQFHKQQLQ
-2007 QQQLN
+2007 
-2012 SKSGQNQTQN
+2012 
-2022 PTQTQCSSSNSSSLK
+2022 SSSNSQHSSSNPNSSSLK
-2037 QQQPLLIQPKL
+2037 QQQPLLITPKL
-2048 HQLEPTSTHV
+2048 HQLEA
-2058 NGQELMG
+2058 NGQELLG
-2065 LDGGVST
+2065 LDGIGNSPLV
-2072 LASVVPVT
+2072 A
-2080 CMPPSSQ
+2080 CMPPS

-2099 PAHEPHHNNHHQGG
+2099 PAHEPPHHHNHQQPHPQQQQQQHPG
-2113 TALLNPSTA
+2113 TLLNPSTA
-2122 LLSSKFFTAP
+2122 MLSSKFFTAP
-2132 TLPLPK
+2132 TLPK